1 MCTQSPQGLSELQ
14 NKKTS
19 VVIRDFFRGESEAL
33 HCPPTTVAP
42 QPDHLRASIFSNL
55 RTENAFTSHPLQGES
70 SSAAPLSVAALFH
83 SGGCLRATNRRSV
96 CEGGEADV
104 AGEGGRRERGGL
116 LGAMQSCDASE
127 RNVMGGGK
135 SAAMVG

>member
-96 CEGGEADV
+96 CAVARQTWQALRGGA
-104 AGEGGRRERGGL
+104 ERGG
-116 LGAMQSCDASE
+116 GFWEPCRVAM
-127 RNVMGGGK
+127 RVRGM
-135 SAAMVG
+135 